1 MKDFK
6 IDNKGSKTVFRNR
19 WMERL
24 TRTHFAV
31 PVTLYYVI
39 GLGCLGYSAGLP
51 VIDLASDWWL
61 FPVGLFSFTLL
72 EYFIHRFV
80 FHFHTASEFEEKLQY
95 YMHGIHH
102 EFPRDK
108 DRLVMP
114 PVMSV
119 VIAFLFWGIFRFTF
133 GVQGWIL
140 FGGFISGYS
149 TYLVIH
155 YALHAMRPPAN
166 FLKYLWKHHSLH
178 HYSEKGAAYAVSM
191 PLWDYVFG
199 TMPDVKV
206 VHDKTRQPSF

>member
-6 IDNKGSKTVFRNR
+6 IDNKGSKVVFENR
-19 WMERL
+19 WLERL
-24 TRTHFAV
+24 TRTHFSF
-31 PVTLYYVI
+31 PVALYYVI
-39 GLGCLGYSAGLP
+39 GLGCFGYSGSLP
-51 VIDLASDWWL
+51 GIQLTADWWL
-61 FPVGLFSFTLL
+61 FFVGLISFTLF

-80 FHFHTASEFEEKLQY
+80 FHFHTSNEFEEKLQY
-95 YMHGIHH
+95 YIHGIHH

-119 VIAFLFWGIFRFTF
+119 FIAFVFWGIFQLLF
-133 GVQGWIL
+133 GFKGWIL

-155 YALHAMRPPAN
+155 YALHAMRPPSN

-191 PLWDYVFG
+191 PLWDYIFG
-199 TMPDVKV
+199 TMPEVKTV
-206 VHDKTRQPSF
+206 KEKSGQPSF